1 VEQRAGANGVAL
13 LDEGDTALGY
23 GVVEVFDRL
32 EVSIGERLV
41 DE

>member
-1 VEQRAGANGVAL
+1 MR
-13 LDEGDTALGY
+13 GDTALGY